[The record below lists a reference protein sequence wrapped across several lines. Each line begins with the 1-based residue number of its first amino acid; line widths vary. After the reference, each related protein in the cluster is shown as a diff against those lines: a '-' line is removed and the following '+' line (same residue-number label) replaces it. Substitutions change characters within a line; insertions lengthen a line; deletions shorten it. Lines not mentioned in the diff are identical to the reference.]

1 MLALALGFY
10 LLFIFGALLEHF
22 PTQLLR
28 TGAENSG
35 RDSRP
40 RADQAKHGQA
50 GSGLV
55 MALTGLVGFFRSKI
69 KVVIPES
76 AWEMPVWEDG
86 ID

>member
-1 MLALALGFY
+1 MNARTRSGVL

-55 MALTGLVGFFRSKI
+55 MAPTGLVGFFDPRSK
-69 KVVIPES
+69 
-76 AWEMPVWEDG
+76 W
-86 ID
+86 